1 MRSVILSIFS
11 LCFLFSCEHAEK
23 NQHTVSGIPLPV
35 AQSMHDWVNE
45 MSTVH
50 FDSSINMYEVDVHTG
65 KKTEIIVH
73 SDSVGNVIHAN
84 VKLPS
89 LIVPEEIMKNIRF
102 GYPSFTVTDVD
113 IDFYRDSTWLVIALE
128 DSLNNKKELKKL
140 ILP

>member
-1 MRSVILSIFS
+1 MRSVILTIFIS
-11 LCFLFSCEHAEK
+11 CFLFSCEHAGKKE
-23 NQHTVSGIPLPV
+23 HTMSGIPLPV

-45 MSTVH
+45 MSTAH
-50 FDSSINMYEVDVHTG
+50 YDSSINMYEVDVHTG

-73 SDSVGNVIHAN
+73 SDSSGNVIHAN

-89 LIVPEEIMKNIRF
+89 LIVPEQIMRNIRF
-102 GYPSFTVTDVD
+102 GYPNFDVTDVD
-113 IDFYRDSTWLVIALE
+113 IDFYRDSTWLVLALE

>member
-1 MRSVILSIFS
+1 M
-11 LCFLFSCEHAEK
+11 
-23 NQHTVSGIPLPV
+23 SGIPLPV

-45 MSTVH
+45 MSTAH

-73 SDSVGNVIHAN
+73 SDSAGHVIHAN

-89 LIVPEEIMKNIRF
+89 VIVPDQIMKNIRF
-102 GYPSFTVTDVD
+102 GYPNFTVTDVD
-113 IDFYRDSTWLVIALE
+113 VDFYRDSTWLVIALE
-128 DSLNNKKELKKL
+128 DSSHNKKELKKL